1 MAKKWCILCI
11 IDLQEIK
18 LLLNVVKLNA
28 FKSRNQSRLSL
39 VEINRDCLYA
49 VSIFNDKEL
58 L

>member
-1 MAKKWCILCI
+1 MAKKWGILCI

-39 VEINRDCLYA
+39 GSLDFY
-49 VSIFNDKEL
+49 
-58 L
+58 